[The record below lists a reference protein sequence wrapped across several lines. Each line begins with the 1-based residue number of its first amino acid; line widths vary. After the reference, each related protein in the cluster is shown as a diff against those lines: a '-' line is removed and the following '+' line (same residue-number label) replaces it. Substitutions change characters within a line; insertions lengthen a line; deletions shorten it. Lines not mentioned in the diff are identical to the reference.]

1 MFVGHALLAFALVGG
16 GAALRHDRE
25 AGLKL
30 GVLAAAFATVPD
42 VDMVYALVGL
52 ASASGGV
59 MGTVSSF
66 WEASTAVHRTITHSL
81 VVAPA
86 AAALAAAWLH
96 GRQTD
101 SQRWLAVAAL
111 LGAGLGVVATVVT
124 GALGGIVMAVFI
136 VAAVAVAEGAD
147 RYALADARA
156 MFAVALVGLASHPFG
171 DLATGEPPAFLYPFS
186 APLVT
191 ERVALSADP
200 TLHLLGAFGVELAAI
215 WAGLLVAVW
224 LLERSVRAAI
234 ELRAVVGVGYALAAL
249 AIPAPTLEF
258 SYPFVL
264 SVLAVGMV
272 GAVPRFRF
280 LDARIERPG
289 AVGAALT
296 GLAAV
301 TVAGIAY
308 AAAYVS
314 L

>member
-16 GAALRHDRE
+16 GAALLRDRQ

-30 GVLAAAFATVPD
+30 GLLAAAFATVPD

-52 ASASGGV
+52 AGASGGV

-81 VVAPA
+81 VVAPVA
-86 AAALAAAWLH
+86 AGLAAAWLH

-101 SQRWLAVAAL
+101 SRRWLAVAAL
-111 LGAGLGVVATVVT
+111 LGAGLGAVATLVS
-124 GALGGIVMAVFI
+124 GALGGAVMAVFV

-147 RYALADARA
+147 RYALADART
-156 MFAVALVGLASHPFG
+156 MFAVALVGLFSHPFG
-171 DLATGEPPAFLYPFS
+171 DLATGEPPGFLYPFA

-215 WAGLLVAVW
+215 WAGLLVAVY
-224 LLERSVRAAI
+224 LLERSIRAAI
-234 ELRAVVGVGYALAAL
+234 DLRAVVGVGYALAAL

-264 SVLAVGMV
+264 SVLSVGMI
-272 GAVPRFRF
+272 GAVPRFRV
-280 LDARIERPG
+280 LEARIERPSP
-289 AVGAALT
+289 VGAALT

-301 TVAGIAY
+301 TVAGVAY
-308 AAAYVS
+308 AAAYVI